1 MDDSKY
7 LPYLTKITMQAD
19 SSSNRLTEKDQYFRD
34 FTVWPVVPEFNTE
47 AWLSNFSSDEKPVA
61 ERLLINFSYF
71 NERMTDAL
79 LRAAIQNYF
88 CQEEQISKLSSKNV
102 NDYISQTAFV
112 LCEGERPHPTDSGN
126 LFSRKLRDKL
136 LIPENN
142 IMLSKEALRRKI
154 EFRRFIFVDDFSG
167 SGNQFEATW
176 NRNHEIHGR
185 YFSFQNISQF
195 DKHVFAYCCCIST
208 SKANDKIV
216 KVAPAVTL
224 SSAHQ
229 LHDRH
234 SAVHQS
240 SSIWQDMDMQS
251 AQSIIKNAS
260 FRAGYSAEDG
270 SQEDWRGFRK
280 LGLTLAFNHG
290 IPDSSLPLFFSQR
303 DNWKPLMIRA
313 DV

>member
-1 MDDSKY
+1 
-7 LPYLTKITMQAD
+7 MQAD
-19 SSSNRLTEKDQYFRD
+19 PSSNRLTEKDQYFRD

-47 AWLSNFSSDEKPVA
+47 AWLSNFSSNEKPVA

-79 LRAAIQNYF
+79 LRAAVQNYF
-88 CQEEQISKLSSKNV
+88 CQEEQNSKVISKNV
-102 NDYISQTAFV
+102 TGYIGQTAFV
-112 LCEGERPHPTDSGN
+112 LCEGEIPHPTDSGN

-136 LIPENN
+136 LIPEHN
-142 IMLSKEALRRKI
+142 IMLSKEALRRER
-154 EFRRFIFVDDFSG
+154 EFKRFIFVDDFCG
-167 SGNQFEATW
+167 SGEQFEATW
-176 NRNHEIHGR
+176 KRSHQINGEH
-185 YFSFQNISQF
+185 FSFQDICKFANHI
-195 DKHVFAYCCCIST
+195 FAYCCCIST
-208 SKANDKIV
+208 STASEKIA

-234 SAVHQS
+234 SAVHHS
-240 SSIWQDMDMQS
+240 SSIWQDRDVKS
-251 AQSIIKNAS
+251 AQRIIKDAS

-270 SQEDWRGFRK
+270 SQEDWRGFHA

-303 DNWKPLMIRA
+303 KNWKPLMIRA
-313 DV
+313 DA